1 MKGSR
6 TEKNLLAAFAAES
19 QARNHYTFFASEAE
33 KEGYHMISRVL
44 LEIADQERIH
54 AKNLFRHLPGGT
66 CEIKMKF
73 PSGITGTSIE
83 NLKIAIDEELET
95 HTKTYPE
102 FAKVAREEGF
112 EDIARLFL
120 NISIAEK
127 LHEKRFRK
135 MLKMIEDGA
144 VWKRAENTIWICTK
158 CGFTMEGTEPPPKC
172 PACMHPKE
180 YYEVYVDKCK

>member
-6 TEKNLLAAFAAES
+6 TEKNILAAFAAES

-33 KEGYHMISRVL
+33 KEGYHKISRIL

-54 AKNLFRHLPGGT
+54 AKNFFRHLPGGK
-66 CEIKMKF
+66 CEIKMTF
-73 PSGITGTSIE
+73 PSGTIGTTIE
-83 NLKIAIDEELET
+83 NLKIAINEELET

-112 EDIARLFL
+112 EDIARMFL

-135 MLKMIEDGA
+135 LLKTIEDST
-144 VWKRAENTIWICTK
+144 VWKAGENTTWICSK
-158 CGFTMEGTEPPPKC
+158 CGFIQEGAEPPTKC

-180 YYEVYVDKCK
+180 YYEVFTEKC